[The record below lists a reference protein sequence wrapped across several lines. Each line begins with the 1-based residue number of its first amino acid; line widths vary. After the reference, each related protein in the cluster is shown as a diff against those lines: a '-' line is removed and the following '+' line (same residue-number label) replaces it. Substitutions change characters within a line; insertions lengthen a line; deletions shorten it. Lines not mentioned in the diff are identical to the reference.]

1 MVITPSSSFL
11 FFSASPEPSRLRS
24 TALPFLTPKTPP
36 LPDPSCQAD
45 RQGLTALAARALG
58 TTSRLWSGLW
68 NNLGFPQ
75 SFNRT
80 SATKKWFQFGVNNMS
95 PSTLQTNTP
104 PPSLFFFFKL
114 FFRVNEFQ
122 VSQ

>member
-1 MVITPSSSFL
+1 MIITPSSPFL
-11 FFSASPEPSRLRS
+11 FSSASQEPVP
-24 TALPFLTPKTPP
+24 LPSPAPPFPTPKTPH
-36 LPDPSCQAD
+36 LPALSCQAD
-45 RQGLTALAARALG
+45 RQGLTAPAAPALG
-58 TTSRLWSGLW
+58 TTSGFWSGLW

-80 SATKKWFQFGVNNMS
+80 SATKKWFRFRVNNMS

-104 PPSLFFFFKL
+104 PPSQFFFFKL
-114 FFRVNEFQ
+114 FFKVNEFQ